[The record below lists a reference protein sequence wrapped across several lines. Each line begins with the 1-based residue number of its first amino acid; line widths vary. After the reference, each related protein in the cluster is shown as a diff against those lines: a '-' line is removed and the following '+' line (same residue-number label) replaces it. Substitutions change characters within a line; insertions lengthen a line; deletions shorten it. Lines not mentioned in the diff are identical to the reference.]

1 MRGHW
6 DIKRFRNLTFLLSS
20 LWTVC
25 SCSLSKYAANP
36 AFPVVDS
43 RIKYKGILEE
53 CMYDCSVKGPGQ
65 RRMFVYLPGDY
76 YENDTRY
83 PVLYL
88 LHGARGNE
96 LSWIVKGNLLGNID
110 SLTSSSMMK
119 ETIVVLPNLNQY
131 KDDRDFGKSR
141 LKSPVESF
149 FETDGMVE
157 SAFMDDVVAT
167 IDSLYRT
174 MPDKKHRSIAGL
186 SIGAMQAMYISAN
199 SPDAFDY
206 VGMFSSIIRPA
217 LGRKGFSSFYKGL
230 EGKLAVQFRSPPEL
244 YMLMIGRKDLYY
256 PRMKAYARYLER
268 MRYPF
273 VMYVTDGG
281 HEWYNWEPFAN
292 IFMQKLWK

>member
-1 MRGHW
+1 
-6 DIKRFRNLTFLLSS
+6 
-20 LWTVC
+20 
-25 SCSLSKYAANP
+25 
-36 AFPVVDS
+36 
-43 RIKYKGILEE
+43 
-53 CMYDCSVKGPGQ
+53 MYDCSVKGPGQ

-167 IDSLYRT
+167 IDRRYR
-174 MPDKKHRSIAGL
+174 
-186 SIGAMQAMYISAN
+186 
-199 SPDAFDY
+199 
-206 VGMFSSIIRPA
+206 
-217 LGRKGFSSFYKGL
+217 
-230 EGKLAVQFRSPPEL
+230 
-244 YMLMIGRKDLYY
+244 
-256 PRMKAYARYLER
+256 
-268 MRYPF
+268 
-273 VMYVTDGG
+273 
-281 HEWYNWEPFAN
+281 
-292 IFMQKLWK
+292 